1 MTANPN
7 RHAGEKLI
15 ATNKQARRLYEFLE
29 VFEAGLV
36 LMGSE
41 LKSLR
46 EGRVN
51 FMDGY
56 VRFQNG
62 EACLT
67 GVHIAPYANAGMD
80 PHEPTRERKLLLHT
94 REIDK
99 LQALASQKGLT
110 VIPVKLY
117 FKNGR
122 VKLQIALGKGK
133 NVHDRRDDIK
143 ARDMQRDTARQL
155 SEYRK

>member
-1 MTANPN
+1 MTGQPN

-56 VRFQNG
+56 VRFTGG
-62 EACLT
+62 EAWLT

-80 PHEPTRERKLLLHT
+80 PHEPTRERKLLLHN
-94 REIDK
+94 REIGK
-99 LQALASQKGLT
+99 LQALAAQKGLT

-143 ARDMQRDTARQL
+143 ERDMQRDTARQL

>member
-1 MTANPN
+1 MTENPN

-56 VRFQNG
+56 VRFTGG
-62 EACLT
+62 EAWLT

-80 PHEPTRERKLLLHT
+80 PHEPTRERKLLLHN
-94 REIDK
+94 REIGK
-99 LQALASQKGLT
+99 LQALAAQKGLT

-122 VKLQIALGKGK
+122 VKLEIALGKGK

-143 ARDMQRDTARQL
+143 ERDMARDTARQL
-155 SEYRK
+155 SDYRK